1 MTAACRH
8 ANVPPDSCAQ
18 FHSHLAVDPRPA
30 PSLSPPQAPRFSATL
45 VGGAV
50 HWAGR
55 RAQSKSAGGGSHHGE
70 PVGTGRPT
78 RSAASG
84 VRTPPSPL
92 SISVTGADGATH
104 AAHGDLAL
112 PACSSLRACADCVA
126 VENCAWCGSEQACL
140 RIEEVFEQDCRA
152 TVFEAPCPLSWDST
166 ESNLGHAREGIPG
179 VDFPDAAAESPSRQ
193 PSAAHGNLH
202 ADEGDE
208 DAVGDAE
215 ELELAEEEE
224 EEDEPSLFAPETDGA
239 GVGLAQVFEL
249 SVSVHGKGRRMF
261 KLPASVR
268 TAHAGIGDTEA
279 IAASA
284 KLFCEESL
292 ADIPAAGRKR
302 SSSAEVAKLLA
313 CERDLV
319 GLVQARLQTKRG
331 RGEGKRQ
338 TVNRAT
344 GDHDAHP
351 AEDAA
356 LQALPA
362 LQRCAQIRL
371 GGQVDGS
378 PQSGRMGSY
387 TRLSQTAHGAPVFML
402 DHRTDTFLH
411 FFEVS
416 ALRLLHFELCFR
428 SPALL
433 YPFAD
438 RMRPIVSGGS
448 APHQGALLV
457 GSASVW
463 AMTRPSCHAQAG
475 SCGLW
480 MDGCQLHR
488 FDDAAL
494 HTRAAAAAILIARI
508 LTLWCLPV
516 LTVDRNKVCG
526 SGGRSQRT
534 ASTHVRGRSQRTGS
548 RQQQCPFVDD

>member
-1 MTAACRH
+1 
-8 ANVPPDSCAQ
+8 
-18 FHSHLAVDPRPA
+18 
-30 PSLSPPQAPRFSATL
+30 
-45 VGGAV
+45 
-50 HWAGR
+50 
-55 RAQSKSAGGGSHHGE
+55 
-70 PVGTGRPT
+70 
-78 RSAASG
+78 
-84 VRTPPSPL
+84 
-92 SISVTGADGATH
+92 
-104 AAHGDLAL
+104 
-112 PACSSLRACADCVA
+112 VA

-166 ESNLGHAREGIPG
+166 ESTLARKGIPG
-179 VDFPDAAAESPSRQ
+179 VDFPDAAAESPSTQ

-224 EEDEPSLFAPETDGA
+224 DDEPSLFAPEPDGA
-239 GVGLAQVFEL
+239 GVGIAQVFEL
-249 SVSVHGKGRRMF
+249 SVSVHGKGRRLF

-331 RGEGKRQ
+331 RGDSKRQ
-338 TVNRAT
+338 TANRAT
-344 GDHDAHP
+344 GDHDAHA

-371 GGQVDGS
+371 GGQVGGS

-416 ALRLLHFELCFR
+416 ALRLLHSELCFR

-463 AMTRPSCHAQAG
+463 ATMRPSCHAQAG

-480 MDGCQLHR
+480 MDGCRLHR

-494 HTRAAAAAILIARI
+494 HTLAAAAAILIARI
-508 LTLWCLPV
+508 LTLCLPV
-516 LTVDRNKVCG
+516 LILDRNTVRG
-526 SGGRSQRT
+526 STGRSHRT
-534 ASTHVRGRSQRTGS
+534 ARTHACGRSQRTGS